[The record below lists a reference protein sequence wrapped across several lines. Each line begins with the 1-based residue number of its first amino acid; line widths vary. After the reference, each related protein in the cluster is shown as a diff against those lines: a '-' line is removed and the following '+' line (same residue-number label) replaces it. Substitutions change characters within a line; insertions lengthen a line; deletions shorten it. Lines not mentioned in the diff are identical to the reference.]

1 MFPMSR
7 RPHVSRHFQCKV
19 ERDSSLYKIFSKSYS
34 FLEESDVYLRERHY
48 SSIEISNL
56 CGSFYNEYLS
66 RIG

>member
-19 ERDSSLYKIFSKSYS
+19 ERDSSLCKMFRVNYS
-34 FLEESDVYLRERHY
+34 LLEESNVYLRERHY